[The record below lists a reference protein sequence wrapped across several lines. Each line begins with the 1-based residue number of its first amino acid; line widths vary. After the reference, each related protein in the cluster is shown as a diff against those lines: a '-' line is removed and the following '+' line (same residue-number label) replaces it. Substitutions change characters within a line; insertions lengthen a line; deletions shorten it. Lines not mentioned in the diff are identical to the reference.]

1 MKKDRTALTELVKK
15 QNLPELQYRISEYWD
30 EEDQKHE
37 GLTDIEY
44 LIREAEWIVEDFC
57 EDTGHSL
64 HDDYQWAKKL
74 LKETDNGKRRPI
86 DITTM
91 RIKEGYRDADIENA
105 RSIIDEV
112 KRTKAFIRKMKR
124 MA

>member
-15 QNLPELQYRISEYWD
+15 QNLPELQYRISEYWN
-30 EEDQKHE
+30 EEDQKQE

-44 LIREAEWIVEDFC
+44 LIREADWIIEDFC
-57 EDTGHSL
+57 EDTGHVL
-64 HDDYQWAKKL
+64 HDDYLWAKAL

-86 DITTM
+86 DIATM
-91 RIKEGYRDADIENA
+91 SIKDGYKDADIERA
-105 RSIIDEV
+105 RNTIDEV
-112 KRTKAFIRKMKR
+112 KRTKAFVRKLRR

>member
-1 MKKDRTALTELVKK
+1 MNKDHTTLTELVKK
-15 QNLPELQYRISEYWD
+15 QNLPELYYRASECWD

-64 HDDYQWAKKL
+64 HDDYLWAKKL

-86 DITTM
+86 DIATM
-91 RIKEGYRDADIENA
+91 SIKEGYMDADIENA

-112 KRTKAFIRKMKR
+112 KQTKAFIRKLKR

>member
-1 MKKDRTALTELVKK
+1 MKKDRTSLTELVKK
-15 QNLPELQYRISEYWD
+15 QNLPELYYRASECWD
-30 EEDQKHE
+30 EADQKQE

-44 LIREAEWIVEDFC
+44 LIREAEWIIEDFC

-64 HDDYQWAKKL
+64 HDDYLWAKKL

-86 DITTM
+86 DIATM
-91 RIKEGYRDADIENA
+91 SIKEGYMDTDIENA
-105 RSIIDEV
+105 RIIIDEV
-112 KRTKAFIRKMKR
+112 KRTKAFIRKLKR

>member
-1 MKKDRTALTELVKK
+1 MNKNRTALTELVKK
-15 QNLPELQYRISEYWD
+15 QNLPELYYRASECWD
-30 EEDQKHE
+30 EADQKHE

-64 HDDYQWAKKL
+64 HDDYLWAKKL

-86 DITTM
+86 DIATM
-91 RIKEGYRDADIENA
+91 SIKEGYRDADIESA

-112 KRTKAFIRKMKR
+112 KRTKAFIRKLKR
-124 MA
+124 MS

>member
-1 MKKDRTALTELVKK
+1 MNKNRTALIELVKK
-15 QNLPELQYRISEYWD
+15 QNLPELYYRASECWD
-30 EEDQKHE
+30 EADQKHE

-44 LIREAEWIVEDFC
+44 LIREAEWIIEDFC

-64 HDDYQWAKKL
+64 HDDYLWAKKL

-86 DITTM
+86 DIATM
-91 RIKEGYRDADIENA
+91 SIKEGYRDTDIENA

-112 KRTKAFIRKMKR
+112 KRTKAFIRKLKR